1 MLPKHLYTCNENIK
15 FNFECAVFL
24 LFWISWI
31 SLLDTTD
38 IKGLKQFALDYDTS
52 DIFLAVTDPETK
64 VLQELADCRQYC
76 IEGLGEAE
84 ACGDIEMQAEFFLQ
98 GAVLNITE
106 GKSLEHTL
114 SLLQVRTNNRQQH
127 ITHKMCLSK

>member
-1 MLPKHLYTCNENIK
+1 MQS
-15 FNFECAVFL
+15 NFYFEYHR
-24 LFWISWI
+24 
-31 SLLDTTD
+31 DTTD

-114 SLLQVRTNNRQQH
+114 SLLQVRTR
-127 ITHKMCLSK
+127 TFTKL

>member
-1 MLPKHLYTCNENIK
+1 MNI
-15 FNFECAVFL
+15 
-24 LFWISWI
+24 I
-31 SLLDTTD
+31 D
-38 IKGLKQFALDYDTS
+38 ITFRYYRYKELTVCVTS

-114 SLLQVRTNNRQQH
+114 SLLQVCTNN
-127 ITHKMCLSK
+127 